1 MRKIFWIFRN
11 KAEQKYWEKEVWE
24 YARRNY
30 FNWKYNHI
38 MSLFYVSNGLV
49 VVFCTEQEF
58 SSGKLIGAIDYK
70 WRRGMGKLLEQN
82 IDLVMSQ
89 FSNWEYGGMY
99 GK

>member
-11 KAEQKYWEKEVWE
+11 KAEQRCWEREVWK
-24 YARRNY
+24 YARRNK
-30 FNWKYNHI
+30 FNWGYSYI
-38 MSLFYVSNGLV
+38 RSLFRLSNGIEL
-49 VVFCTEQEF
+49 VFCTEQEF
-58 SSGKLIGAIDYK
+58 SSNKFIGVINYK
-70 WRRGMGKLLEQN
+70 YRRGMGKLLEQN